1 MSVKIHQKIR
11 QLSSNVSS
19 KAASAQE
26 RTLILCV
33 DRDDDLGVKAGVKT
47 PIMGREENVNAA
59 VALALRDPEEPD
71 ANAIFEAVKIYD
83 HLHESADTE
92 ESHSECQIATIAG
105 SELGDVGADKQLV
118 SELTE
123 ILKEFPASEVVLVTD
138 GFADENILPL
148 VQSRVPVTS
157 VRRITVR
164 HSESIEESVWLFSRY
179 VKMLFENPRYA
190 RMALGLPGLL
200 LIILAALYVLN
211 WTSYSLI
218 ALLIVLGAYL
228 VIKGFMIDKA
238 IGNLYRWVREYS
250 PPSVPN
256 LIMGFVALAGL
267 LLIAIGA
274 YQGYYQASSY
284 AVTISP
290 PLIYPS
296 DWIAALPTL
305 FGHFLSEA
313 IFLTVLG
320 VFIAL
325 FGRAVHWLIE
335 RDTRML
341 RTIDFMVVVA
351 WSYQIFYQASK
362 ILIDP
367 AMPYQTLVFSI
378 AVGIILAVAS
388 VVITSLLHRL
398 YPNFFRVRKEQ
409 VEGQQ
414 ASEVDS

>member
-1 MSVKIHQKIR
+1 
-11 QLSSNVSS
+11 VSS
-19 KAASAQE
+19 KDVTAPE
-26 RTLILCV
+26 RTLVLCV

-47 PIMGREENVNAA
+47 PILGREENLNAA
-59 VALALRDPEEPD
+59 VALAIRDPEEPD

-83 HLHESADTE
+83 HLREGSDSE
-92 ESHSECQIATIAG
+92 ETHSECQIATIAG
-105 SELGDVGADKQLV
+105 SELGDVGADKELV
-118 SELTE
+118 AELTE
-123 ILKEFPASEVVLVTD
+123 VLKGYPASEVVLVSD
-138 GFADENILPL
+138 GFADETILPL

-157 VRRITVR
+157 VRRVTVR

-179 VKMLFENPRYA
+179 VKMLFDNPRYA

-200 LIILAALYVLN
+200 LIILAVLYVLN

-228 VIKGFMIDKA
+228 VVKGFMIDKA
-238 IGNLYRWVREYS
+238 VGNLYRWIREYS

-256 LIMGFVALAGL
+256 LIMGFVALAGF

-284 AVTISP
+284 ASTINP

-296 DWIAALPTL
+296 DWIVALPTL
-305 FGHFLSEA
+305 FGHFLSQA
-313 IFLTVLG
+313 IFLTVVG

-335 RDTRML
+335 HDSRLL
-341 RTIDFMVVVA
+341 RTVDIMVVVA

-367 AMPYQTLVFSI
+367 ALPYETLVFSI

-388 VVITSLLHRL
+388 VIITSLLHRL
-398 YPNFFRVRKEQ
+398 YPGFFRVKEK
-409 VEGQQ
+409 Q
-414 ASEVDS
+414 AEEI

>member
-1 MSVKIHQKIR
+1 VSIHQKGVEIY
-11 QLSSNVSS
+11 VPS
-19 KAASAQE
+19 KDVTAPE
-26 RTLILCV
+26 RTLVLCV

-47 PIMGREENVNAA
+47 PVLGREENINAA
-59 VALALRDPEEPD
+59 VTLALRDPEEPD

-83 HLHESADTE
+83 RLRESADGE
-92 ESHSECQIATIAG
+92 ESHGECQIATIAG
-105 SELGDVGADKQLV
+105 SELGDVGADKELV

-123 ILKEFPASEVVLVTD
+123 VLKGYPASEVVLVTD
-138 GFADENILPL
+138 GFADETILPL

-157 VRRITVR
+157 VRRVTVR
-164 HSESIEESVWLFSRY
+164 HSESIEETVWLFSRY
-179 VKMLFENPRYA
+179 VKMLFDNPRYA

-200 LIILAALYVLN
+200 LIILAVLYVLN

-228 VIKGFMIDKA
+228 VVKGFMIDKA
-238 IGNLYRWVREYS
+238 VGNLYRWIREYS

-256 LIMGFVALAGL
+256 LIMGFVALAGF

-284 AVTISP
+284 ASTINP

-296 DWIAALPTL
+296 DWIVALPKL

-313 IFLTVLG
+313 IFLTVVG
-320 VFIAL
+320 IFIAL

-335 RDTRML
+335 HDSRLL
-341 RTIDFMVVVA
+341 RTVDIMVVVA

-367 AMPYQTLVFSI
+367 ALPYETLVFSI

-388 VVITSLLHRL
+388 VIITSLLHRL
-398 YPNFFRVRKEQ
+398 YPSFFHVKEKQ
-409 VEGQQ
+409 VEE
-414 ASEVDS
+414 S

>member
-1 MSVKIHQKIR
+1 
-11 QLSSNVSS
+11 
-19 KAASAQE
+19 
-26 RTLILCV
+26 
-33 DRDDDLGVKAGVKT
+33 
-47 PIMGREENVNAA
+47 
-59 VALALRDPEEPD
+59 
-71 ANAIFEAVKIYD
+71 
-83 HLHESADTE
+83 
-92 ESHSECQIATIAG
+92 
-105 SELGDVGADKQLV
+105 
-118 SELTE
+118 
-123 ILKEFPASEVVLVTD
+123 
-138 GFADENILPL
+138 
-148 VQSRVPVTS
+148 
-157 VRRITVR
+157 
-164 HSESIEESVWLFSRY
+164 LFSRY

-200 LIILAALYVLN
+200 LIVLAVLYVLN

-228 VIKGFMIDKA
+228 VVKGFMIDKA
-238 IGNLYRWVREYS
+238 VGNLYRWIREYS

-267 LLIAIGA
+267 LLIGIGA

-284 AVTISP
+284 ASTLA
-290 PLIYPS
+290 LIYPS

-313 IFLTVLG
+313 IFLAVVG

-335 RDTRML
+335 RDSRLL
-341 RTIDFMVVVA
+341 RTVDMLVVVA

-367 AMPYQTLVFSI
+367 ALPYETLVFSI

-398 YPNFFRVRKEQ
+398 YPNFFRVKEKH
-409 VEGQQ
+409 VE
-414 ASEVDS
+414 EE